1 MSLTL
6 DPEIETQVRREAARR
21 GVSPQ
26 DFLRGTLDFALS
38 PDPGPAALSATEL
51 QIRICEGFTE
61 AFWQTYRSLL
71 QKRAAGTLTPEEQ
84 QQLIALSDEIEE
96 RDGQRLVYLTEL
108 ARRRS
113 VPVRTLMQQLGLRPA
128 TVA

>member
-1 MSLTL
+1 HLSGCPVPFELRLSGRSLPRDT
-6 DPEIETQVRREAARR
+6 PELAPASVI
-21 GVSPQ
+21 
-26 DFLRGTLDFALS
+26 FALS
-38 PDPGPAALSATEL
+38 PDPGPAAFSTTEL
-51 QIRICEGFTE
+51 QVRICEGFTE

-71 QKRAAGTLTPEEQ
+71 QKRAAETLTPEEQ

-96 RDGQRLVYLTEL
+96 RDGQRLVYLAEL